1 MILYNF
7 NSYLIAVKIISRPS
21 KISKTPYV
29 ADILLNDN
37 TITQAHCPSLG
48 CCGLCEKDKI
58 VYVYKLNN
66 KSKKNICKYK
76 VYCAYYSEFKRIN
89 NIIVQ
94 KNILVGIE
102 PKIAEFFVELALNK
116 NLIKKL
122 RNIKSYKREVKF
134 MNSRFDFYGID
145 ENEKEFI
152 IEVKNVPLADYE
164 DIPNKIR
171 KTRKYIDN
179 EYDNKIAYFPD
190 GYRKNNDKLVSER
203 ALKHINELSN
213 IKRNENIRTII
224 CYVIQRKDV
233 SSFQIS
239 NLDPIYKNAVQEALY
254 NNVELLTLVVEWNYN
269 GKIEF
274 IKENIKYNV

>member
-1 MILYNF
+1 MLLYDF
-7 NSYLIAVKIISRPS
+7 NSCLIGVKIIARPS

-37 TITQAHCPSLG
+37 TIAQAHCPSLG

-76 VYCAYYSEFKRIN
+76 VYCACYSEFKRIDN
-89 NIIVQ
+89 MIIF
-94 KNILVGIE
+94 KNVLVGIE

-116 NLIKKL
+116 NLFKNLK
-122 RNIKSYKREVKF
+122 NIKSYKREVKF
-134 MNSRFDFYGID
+134 LNSRFDFYGID
-145 ENEKEFI
+145 ENDNKFI

-171 KTRKYIDN
+171 KTKRYID
-179 EYDNKIAYFPD
+179 YPYKNKISYFPD
-190 GYRKNNDKLVSER
+190 GYRKNDNKLVSER
-203 ALKHINELSN
+203 ALKHIHELTT
-213 IKRNENIRTII
+213 IKNNENIRTII
-224 CYVIQRKDV
+224 CYVIQRNDV

-239 NLDPIYKNAVQEALY
+239 NLDPIYKNAVNDALN
-254 NNVELLTLVVEWNYN
+254 NNVELFTLVVEWNYN

-274 IKENIKYNV
+274 IQENLKYNY

>member
-1 MILYNF
+1 MLLYDF
-7 NSYLIAVKIISRPS
+7 NSYLIGVKIISRPS

-37 TITQAHCPSLG
+37 TISQAHCPSLG
-48 CCGLCEKDKI
+48 CCGLCEKGKI
-58 VYVYKLNN
+58 VYVYKVNN

-76 VYCAYYSEFKRIN
+76 VYCAYYSEFKRID
-89 NIIVQ
+89 NIIIS

-116 NLIKKL
+116 NLFKNLK
-122 RNIKSYKREVKF
+122 NIKSYKREVKF
-134 MNSRFDFYGID
+134 LNSRFDFYGTD
-145 ENEKEFI
+145 ENNNEFI

-164 DIPNKIR
+164 DISNKIR
-171 KTRKYIDN
+171 KTKRYIDYPY
-179 EYDNKIAYFPD
+179 ENKISYFPD

-213 IKRNENIRTII
+213 IRKNENIRTII
-224 CYVIQRKDV
+224 CYVIQRNDI

-239 NLDPIYKNAVQEALY
+239 NLDPIYKNAVKDALN
-254 NNVELLTLVVEWNYN
+254 NNVELFTLVVEWNYN

-274 IKENIKYNV
+274 IKENLKYNY